1 MSSNVDVAIIGG
13 GPYGLSISAYLTS
26 RSIQHRVIGSV
37 MEFWRTQMPK
47 GMFLKSEGF
56 ASSLGDPAG
65 NFTIGSFC
73 AEKAIKYAASGTP
86 VSLETFCTY
95 GLAFQQRLVPQ
106 LEDQKLVHLA
116 RSANG
121 FSVQLGNGDEFVAQ
135 KVVLA
140 VGSRHFRYI
149 PTELVNLPPERM
161 THSSE
166 HRDLERFKGRG
177 VTVIGAGSSAV
188 DLAASLFES
197 GAKVQLISRRPS
209 IENL

>member
-1 MSSNVDVAIIGG
+1 MSRSSEVAHTN
-13 GPYGLSISAYLTS
+13 SVSAYLTS

-73 AEKAIKYAASGTP
+73 AEKGIKYADLGTP
-86 VSLETFCTY
+86 VSLETFCAY
-95 GLAFQQRLVPQ
+95 GRAFQERLVPQ

-121 FSVQLGNGDEFVAQ
+121 FERSTLETVTNSLPR
-135 KVVLA
+135 KLCSPLA
-140 VGSRHFRYI
+140 
-149 PTELVNLPPERM
+149 
-161 THSSE
+161 
-166 HRDLERFKGRG
+166 
-177 VTVIGAGSSAV
+177 SA
-188 DLAASLFES
+188 
-197 GAKVQLISRRPS
+197 ISATSRPS
-209 IENL
+209 S